1 MTDNIIFISGIG
13 TNVGKSYAT
22 GWLANLL
29 MAQGNNVMT
38 QKLIQTGNIDISE
51 DITIHRRIMKQ
62 EYNEYDE
69 KHITAPAI
77 FSYPASPH
85 LAATI
90 DHTVIDFYEI
100 EKATNTLSSMY
111 DMVLVEGAGGLMVP
125 LTENYLTIDYIK
137 DHNYPVALVTNG
149 SLGAIN
155 HTLLSFEAL
164 KARGILLPYVIYN
177 SFFDEN
183 EIIAADNKK
192 YMMNYFEA
200 QSPQTKFLVMPQL
213 YI

>member
-77 FSYPASPH
+77 FSYPAQ
-85 LAATI
+85 
-90 DHTVIDFYEI
+90 
-100 EKATNTLSSMY
+100 
-111 DMVLVEGAGGLMVP
+111 
-125 LTENYLTIDYIK
+125 
-137 DHNYPVALVTNG
+137 
-149 SLGAIN
+149 
-155 HTLLSFEAL
+155 L
-164 KARGILLPYVIYN
+164 KCNL
-177 SFFDEN
+177 
-183 EIIAADNKK
+183 K
-192 YMMNYFEA
+192 
-200 QSPQTKFLVMPQL
+200 
-213 YI
+213 